1 MIPSL
6 RQYIKE
12 IKAGETGKG
21 LLIENDGHIIG
32 HQDTI
37 QQIKEDISHDNKY
50 VIPDKFSVKAIF
62 QKYGVKNA
70 NGRIYTEDVLKREV
84 DKYINNCVN
93 KRCAIG
99 SLDHPEASGL
109 SGHDVSHCITNLE
122 WQGKTLIGEMD
133 LHLSP
138 GFKKYGVCSTSGD
151 YVATLLLDNI
161 LIGVSSRA
169 LGSVEE
175 KFGVLLVG
183 DDLDLIGWD
192 VVMQPS
198 TPGAFISNDYSN
210 LQSFMESTNV
220 DEKKNQINEKI
231 TKIKNILK

>member
-1 MIPSL
+1 MNPSL

-62 QKYGVKNA
+62 QKFGVKNA
-70 NGRIYTEDVLKREV
+70 NGRVYTEDVLKREV
-84 DKYINNCVN
+84 DKYITNCVN

-99 SLDHPEASGL
+99 SLDHPEASCL

-151 YVATLLLDNI
+151 FVATLLLDNI

-192 VVMQPS
+192 VVMQNS
-198 TPGAFISNDYSN
+198 TPGAHIALTMDELQPFI
-210 LQSFMESTNV
+210 EG
-220 DEKKNQINEKI
+220 DETHKDKPQINEKI
-231 TKIKNILK
+231 QRIKNILR